1 MLQHQGEP
9 APGGLEVWGK
19 AWRPET
25 RPSRP
30 RHTTGSISRQSH
42 AHRES
47 AVLPL
52 QGPGHRL
59 VGKAEPQLEA
69 WTPPF

>member
-9 APGGLEVWGK
+9 APGGMEVWGK
-19 AWRPET
+19 ASRPET

-42 AHRES
+42 AHPES

-59 VGKAEPQLEA
+59 VEKAEPQLEA